1 MPSHTLLTWR
11 ARSPIPTVDVCHV
24 MGNLHSNAHARS
36 SPKLASPIRI
46 EKPFS
51 IIVSIRRFPSALRRD
66 GRQDPAM
73 NTFVLLVFNALA
85 ALLAP
90 KPSPNCAG
98 RHLASRERTLLT
110 V

>member
-1 MPSHTLLTWR
+1 MTWR
-11 ARSPIPTVDVCHV
+11 ARSPTVDVCQV

-46 EKPFS
+46 VKPFS
-51 IIVSIRRFPSALRRD
+51 IIVSIRRFTSALRRD
-66 GRQDPAM
+66 GCRDAAK

-85 ALLAP
+85 ALAP
-90 KPSPNCAG
+90 KSSPNCAG
-98 RHLASRERTLLT
+98 RHLASREPTLLT